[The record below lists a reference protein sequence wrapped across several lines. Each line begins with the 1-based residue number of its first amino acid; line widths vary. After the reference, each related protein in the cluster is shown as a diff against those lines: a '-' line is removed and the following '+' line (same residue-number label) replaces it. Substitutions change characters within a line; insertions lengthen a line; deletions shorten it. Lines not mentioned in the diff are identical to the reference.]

1 MSAGGRKA
9 AAVLKEERLHC
20 VLPRWLGGGLIAL
33 GVLVVLVVVSVGQSS
48 SCVCPK
54 TVFFLFFL
62 GDLLEISRDLPRIAG
77 DL

>member
-33 GVLVVLVVVSVGQSS
+33 GVLVVLVVVSSVGHRVS
-48 SCVCPK
+48 PK
-54 TVFFLFFL
+54 TIFFL

>member
-33 GVLVVLVVVSVGQSS
+33 GVLVVLVVVSSVGHR
-48 SCVCPK
+48 VCPK
-54 TVFFLFFL
+54 T
-62 GDLLEISRDLPRIAG
+62 EIS
-77 DL
+77 

>member
-33 GVLVVLVVVSVGQSS
+33 GVLVVLVVVSSVGHR
-48 SCVCPK
+48 VCPK
-54 TVFFLFFL
+54 TIFFL

>member
-33 GVLVVLVVVSVGQSS
+33 GVLVVLVVVSLVGHR
-48 SCVCPK
+48 CVSK
-54 TVFFLFFL
+54 NHLF
-62 GDLLEISRDLPRIAG
+62 SRRSPRDL
-77 DL
+77 